1 MDWKEFGNNLAGG
14 AASALGS
21 FGVGALVNGIGSI
34 FSHEKATPASDLLS
48 GQYVNLGKV
57 GNKKQSRAMESQAR
71 LAALQQYYA
80 EKNNQQDLQ
89 NQLFM
94 TRSAAELEA
103 AGKRAAGLS
112 TAGDFN
118 GESVSS
124 PTISSPSLPSAPMAD
139 DSPSLMDNLSFMR
152 DVSSLM
158 STIKLNDSSARK
170 NDSESDL
177 NEIDQL
183 SRYDEN
189 IARLDGLL
197 QSNKISRVEYKRRK
211 NDLLFERKSLQ
222 DRLTKEH
229 EEAEQSKIETSIRN
243 KQNDFAA
250 YQNEAIQIANKLSKE
265 QLKQA
270 EFITQHQLERY
281 NVEIKEAM
289 SRIDLNNASASAA
302 YSSAALNASQKLYTD
317 TLQQLEAAK
326 IPNAKKLADA
336 LYKAASADADA
347 KSAQARLAESDLPAA
362 RNKRNYH
369 NTLGGKFFDTL
380 SEPLRFILSGV
391 YGYSAVK

>member
-1 MDWKEFGNNLAGG
+1 MDFKQFGNDLLGG
-14 AASALGS
+14 AAGAIGS
-21 FGVGALVNGIGSI
+21 LGVGALVNGIGSI

-48 GQYVNLGKV
+48 NQYVNLGKV

-103 AGKRAAGLS
+103 AGKRSAGLS

-139 DSPSLMDNLSFMR
+139 DAPSLIDSLGFMR

-177 NEIDQL
+177 NEVDQL
-183 SRYDEN
+183 TRYDEN
-189 IARLDGLL
+189 LARLDGLL

-229 EEAEQSKIETSIRN
+229 EEAEQSKIETSIKD
-243 KQNDFAA
+243 KQNEFAA
-250 YQNEAIQIANKLSKE
+250 HQNEAIQIANDLSRE

-281 NVEIKEAM
+281 NIEIKEAL
-289 SRIDLNNASASAA
+289 SRIDLNKASASAA

-326 IPNAKKLADA
+326 VPHAQKLAKA
-336 LYKAASADADA
+336 LYDAASADADI
-347 KSAQARLAESDLPAA
+347 KRNQARITESQIPEAE
-362 RNKRNYH
+362 NKKNYH
-369 NTLGGKFFDTL
+369 NSLGGKFFDTL
-380 SEPLRFILSGV
+380 TEPLRFVLSGF
-391 YGYSAVK
+391 SAIK

>member
-1 MDWKEFGNNLAGG
+1 MDFKQ
-14 AASALGS
+14 LGS
-21 FGVGALVNGIGSI
+21 DLLGGVSGAIGSLGVGALVNGIGSI

-48 GQYVNLGKV
+48 NQYVYLGKV

-89 NQLFM
+89 NQMFL

-103 AGKRAAGLS
+103 AGKRSAGLS

-139 DSPSLMDNLSFMR
+139 DSPSLIDSLGFMR

-183 SRYDEN
+183 TRYDEN
-189 IARLDGLL
+189 LARLDGLL

-229 EEAEQSKIETSIRN
+229 EEAEQSKIETSIKD
-243 KQNDFAA
+243 KQNEFAA
-250 YQNEAIQIANKLSKE
+250 HQNEAIQIANNLSRE

-270 EFITQHQLERY
+270 KFITEHQLERY
-281 NVEIKEAM
+281 NLEIKEAM
-289 SRIDLNNASASAA
+289 SRIDLNKASASAA

-317 TLQQLEAAK
+317 TLTKLEAAK
-326 IPNAKKLADA
+326 VPHAQKLAKA
-336 LYKAASADADA
+336 LYDAASADADI
-347 KSAQARLAESDLPAA
+347 KRNQARITESQVPEAENSSF
-362 RNKRNYH
+362 YH
-369 NTLGGKFFDTL
+369 NTLPGKVVDYLTQ
-380 SEPLRFILSGV
+380 PLRFVLSGI
-391 YGYSAVK
+391 SLVK

>member
-1 MDWKEFGNNLAGG
+1 MDFKAIGNNIVGG

-34 FSHEKATPASDLLS
+34 FSHEKATPASDQLS
-48 GQYVNLGKV
+48 NQYVYLGKV

-103 AGKRAAGLS
+103 AGKRSAGLS

-139 DSPSLMDNLSFMR
+139 DSPSLLDSLGFMR

-189 IARLDGLL
+189 LARLDGLL

-229 EEAEQSKIETSIRN
+229 EEAEQSKIETSIKD
-243 KQNDFAA
+243 KQNEFAA
-250 YQNEAIQIANKLSKE
+250 HQNEAIQIANNLSRE

-281 NVEIKEAM
+281 NLEIKEAM
-289 SRIDLNNASASAA
+289 SRIDLNKASASAA
-302 YSSAALNASQKLYTD
+302 YSSAALNASQKLYTE
-317 TLQQLEAAK
+317 TLQKLEAAK
-326 IPNAKKLADA
+326 VPYAQKLAKAIYD
-336 LYKAASADADA
+336 AASADADV
-347 KSAQARLAESDLPAA
+347 KRNQARITESQIPEAV
-362 RNKRNYH
+362 NKKNYH
-369 NTLGGKFFDTL
+369 NSLGGKFIDTL
-380 SEPLRFILSGV
+380 TEPLRFVLSGV
-391 YGYSAVK
+391 SAIK

>member
-1 MDWKEFGNNLAGG
+1 MDFKQLGNDILGG
-14 AASALGS
+14 AASAVGS

-48 GQYVNLGKV
+48 NQYVYLGKV

-103 AGKRAAGLS
+103 AGKRNAGLS

-139 DSPSLMDNLSFMR
+139 DAPSLLDSLGFMR
-152 DVSSLM
+152 DVSSLL

-177 NEIDQL
+177 NEVDQL
-183 SRYDEN
+183 TRYDEN
-189 IARLDGLL
+189 LARLDGLL

-211 NDLLFERKSLQ
+211 NDLLFERNSLQ

-229 EEAEQSKIETSIRN
+229 EEAEQSKIETSIKD
-243 KQNDFAA
+243 KQNEFAA
-250 YQNEAIQIANKLSKE
+250 HQNEAIQIANNLSRE

-281 NVEIKEAM
+281 NLEIKEAM
-289 SRIDLNNASASAA
+289 SRIDLNKASASAA

-317 TLQQLEAAK
+317 TLQKLEAAK
-326 IPNAKKLADA
+326 VPNAQKLAKAIYD
-336 LYKAASADADA
+336 AASADADI
-347 KSAQARLAESDLPAA
+347 KRNQARITEAQIPEAE
-362 RNKRNYH
+362 NKKNYH
-369 NTLGGKFFDTL
+369 NSLGGKFFDTIT
-380 SEPLRFILSGV
+380 EPLRFVLSGV
-391 YGYSAVK
+391 SAIK

>member
-1 MDWKEFGNNLAGG
+1 MDFKEIGNNFVGG

-21 FGVGALVNGIGSI
+21 LGVGALVNGIGSF

-48 GQYVNLGKV
+48 NQYVNLGKV
-57 GNKKQSRAMESQAR
+57 GNKKQSRAMESQSR

-103 AGKRAAGLS
+103 AGKRNAGLS

-124 PTISSPSLPSAPMAD
+124 PSISSPSLPSAPMAD
-139 DSPSLMDNLSFMR
+139 DSPSLLDSLGFMR

-197 QSNKISRVEYKRRK
+197 QSNKISRIEYKRRK

-229 EEAEQSKIETSIRN
+229 EEAEQSKIETSIRD
-243 KQNDFAA
+243 KQNEFAA
-250 YQNEAIQIANKLSKE
+250 HQNEAIQIANNLSKE

-281 NVEIKEAM
+281 NLEIREAM
-289 SRIDLNNASASAA
+289 SRIDLNKASASAA
-302 YSSAALNASQKLYTD
+302 YSSAALNASQKLYTE
-317 TLQQLEAAK
+317 TLQKLEAAK
-326 IPNAKKLADA
+326 VPNAQKLAKAIYD
-336 LYKAASADADA
+336 AASADADV
-347 KSAQARLAESDLPAA
+347 KRNQARITEAQLPEAE
-362 RNKRNYH
+362 NKKNYH
-369 NTLGGKFFDTL
+369 NSLGGKFFDTIT
-380 SEPLRFILSGV
+380 EPLRLVLSGF
-391 YGYSAVK
+391 SAIK

>member
-1 MDWKEFGNNLAGG
+1 
-14 AASALGS
+14 
-21 FGVGALVNGIGSI
+21 
-34 FSHEKATPASDLLS
+34 
-48 GQYVNLGKV
+48 
-57 GNKKQSRAMESQAR
+57 MESQAR

-103 AGKRAAGLS
+103 AGKRNAGLS

-139 DSPSLMDNLSFMR
+139 DSPSLLDSLGFMR

-170 NDSESDL
+170 NDTESDL

-229 EEAEQSKIETSIRN
+229 EEAEQSKIETSIKD
-243 KQNDFAA
+243 KQNEFAA
-250 YQNEAIQIANKLSKE
+250 HQNEAIQIANNLSKE

-281 NVEIKEAM
+281 NLEIREAM
-289 SRIDLNNASASAA
+289 SRIDLNKASASAA
-302 YSSAALNASQKLYTD
+302 YSSVALNASQKLYTE
-317 TLQQLEAAK
+317 TLQKLEAAK
-326 IPNAKKLADA
+326 VPHAQKLAKAIYD
-336 LYKAASADADA
+336 AASADADV
-347 KSAQARLAESDLPAA
+347 KRNQARITEAQLPEAE
-362 RNKRNYH
+362 NKKNYH
-369 NTLGGKFFDTL
+369 NSLGGKFFDTL
-380 SEPLRFILSGV
+380 TEPLRFVLSGV
-391 YGYSAVK
+391 SAIK

>member
-1 MDWKEFGNNLAGG
+1 MDFKEFGNNLLGG
-14 AASALGS
+14 AAGAIGS
-21 FGVGALVNGIGSI
+21 LGVGALVNGIGSI

-48 GQYVNLGKV
+48 NQYVSLGKV

-103 AGKRAAGLS
+103 AGKRSAGLS

-139 DSPSLMDNLSFMR
+139 DSPSLIDSLGFMR

-170 NDSESDL
+170 NDTESDL

-183 SRYDEN
+183 TRYDEN

-229 EEAEQSKIETSIRN
+229 EEAEQSKIETSIKD
-243 KQNDFAA
+243 KQNEFAA
-250 YQNEAIQIANKLSKE
+250 HQNEAIQIANNLSRE

-281 NVEIKEAM
+281 NLEIKEAM
-289 SRIDLNNASASAA
+289 SRIDLNKASASAA
-302 YSSAALNASQKLYTD
+302 YSSAALNASQKLYTE
-317 TLQQLEAAK
+317 TLQKLEAAK
-326 IPNAKKLADA
+326 VPHAQKLAKAIYD
-336 LYKAASADADA
+336 AASADADV
-347 KSAQARLAESDLPAA
+347 KRNQARITEAQLPEAE
-362 RNKRNYH
+362 NKKNYH
-369 NTLGGKFFDTL
+369 NSLGGKFFDTL
-380 SEPLRFILSGV
+380 TEPLRFVLSGV
-391 YGYSAVK
+391 SAIK

>member
-1 MDWKEFGNNLAGG
+1 MDFKQFGNDLLGG
-14 AASALGS
+14 AAGAIGS
-21 FGVGALVNGIGSI
+21 LGVGALVNGIGSI

-48 GQYVNLGKV
+48 NQYVNLGKV

-94 TRSAAELEA
+94 SRSAAELEA
-103 AGKRAAGLS
+103 AGKRSAGLS

-139 DSPSLMDNLSFMR
+139 DSPSLIDSLGFMR

-177 NEIDQL
+177 NEVDQL
-183 SRYDEN
+183 TRYDEN
-189 IARLDGLL
+189 LARLDGLL

-229 EEAEQSKIETSIRN
+229 EEAEQSKIETSIKD
-243 KQNDFAA
+243 KQNEFAA
-250 YQNEAIQIANKLSKE
+250 HQNEAIQIANDLSRE

-281 NVEIKEAM
+281 NIEIKEAL
-289 SRIDLNNASASAA
+289 SRIDLNKASASAA

-326 IPNAKKLADA
+326 VPHAQKLAKA
-336 LYKAASADADA
+336 LYDAASADADI
-347 KSAQARLAESDLPAA
+347 KRNQARITEAQIPEAE
-362 RNKRNYH
+362 NKKNYH
-369 NTLGGKFFDTL
+369 NSLGGKFFDTL
-380 SEPLRFILSGV
+380 TEPLRFVLSGL
-391 YGYSAVK
+391 SAIK

>member
-1 MDWKEFGNNLAGG
+1 MDFKQLGNDILGG
-14 AASALGS
+14 AASAVGS
-21 FGVGALVNGIGSI
+21 LGVGALVNGIGSI

-48 GQYVNLGKV
+48 NQYVNLGKV

-103 AGKRAAGLS
+103 AGKRSAGLS

-139 DSPSLMDNLSFMR
+139 DSPSLLDSLGFMR

-229 EEAEQSKIETSIRN
+229 EEAEQSKIETSIKD
-243 KQNDFAA
+243 KQNEFAA
-250 YQNEAIQIANKLSKE
+250 HQNEAIQIANNLSRE

-281 NVEIKEAM
+281 NFEIKEAM
-289 SRIDLNNASASAA
+289 SRIDLNKASASAA
-302 YSSAALNASQKLYTD
+302 YSSAALNASQKLYTE
-317 TLQQLEAAK
+317 TLQKLEAAK
-326 IPNAKKLADA
+326 VPHAQKLAKVIYD
-336 LYKAASADADA
+336 AASADADI
-347 KSAQARLAESDLPAA
+347 KRNQARVSEAQIPEAE
-362 RNKRNYH
+362 NKKNYH
-369 NTLGGKFFDTL
+369 NSLGGKFFDTL
-380 SEPLRFILSGV
+380 TEPLRFVLSGV
-391 YGYSAVK
+391 SAIK

>member
-1 MDWKEFGNNLAGG
+1 MDFKEFGNNLLGG
-14 AASALGS
+14 AAGTIGS
-21 FGVGALVNGIGSI
+21 LGVGALVNGIGSI

-48 GQYVNLGKV
+48 NQYVNLGKV

-103 AGKRAAGLS
+103 AGKRNAGLS

-139 DSPSLMDNLSFMR
+139 DSPSLLDSLGFMR

-183 SRYDEN
+183 TRYDEN
-189 IARLDGLL
+189 LARLDGLL

-229 EEAEQSKIETSIRN
+229 EEAEQSKIETSIKD
-243 KQNDFAA
+243 KQNEFAA
-250 YQNEAIQIANKLSKE
+250 HQNEAIQIANNLSRE

-281 NVEIKEAM
+281 NLEIKEAM
-289 SRIDLNNASASAA
+289 SRIDLNKASASAA
-302 YSSAALNASQKLYTD
+302 YSTAALNASQKLYTE
-317 TLQQLEAAK
+317 TLQKLEAAK
-326 IPNAKKLADA
+326 VPHAQKLAKAIYD
-336 LYKAASADADA
+336 AASADADV
-347 KSAQARLAESDLPAA
+347 KRNQARITESQIPEAE
-362 RNKRNYH
+362 NKKNYH
-369 NTLGGKFFDTL
+369 NTLGGKFIDTL
-380 SEPLRFILSGV
+380 TEPLRFVLSGISV
-391 YGYSAVK
+391 VK

>member
-1 MDWKEFGNNLAGG
+1 MDFKQLGNDLLGG
-14 AASALGS
+14 AAGAIGS
-21 FGVGALVNGIGSI
+21 LGVGALINGIGSI
-34 FSHEKATPASDLLS
+34 FSHEKATPASDMLS
-48 GQYVNLGKV
+48 NQYVNLGKV
-57 GNKKQSRAMESQAR
+57 GNKKQSRAMESQSR

-103 AGKRAAGLS
+103 AGKRSAGLS

-139 DSPSLMDNLSFMR
+139 DSPSLLDSLGFMR
-152 DVSSLM
+152 DISSLM

-189 IARLDGLL
+189 LARLDGLL

-229 EEAEQSKIETSIRN
+229 EEAEQSKIETSIKD
-243 KQNDFAA
+243 KQNEFAA
-250 YQNEAIQIANKLSKE
+250 HQNEAIQIANNLSRE

-281 NVEIKEAM
+281 NLEIKEAM
-289 SRIDLNNASASAA
+289 SRIDLNKASASAA
-302 YSSAALNASQKLYTD
+302 YSSAALNASQKLYTE
-317 TLQQLEAAK
+317 TLQKLEAAK
-326 IPNAKKLADA
+326 VPHAQKLAKAIYD
-336 LYKAASADADA
+336 AASADADV
-347 KSAQARLAESDLPAA
+347 KRNQARITESQIPEAE
-362 RNKRNYH
+362 NKKNYH
-369 NTLGGKFFDTL
+369 NSLGGKFIDTL
-380 SEPLRFILSGV
+380 TEPLRFVLSGISV
-391 YGYSAVK
+391 VK

>member
-1 MDWKEFGNNLAGG
+1 MSLKDFGNSIAEG
-14 AASALGS
+14 AAGALGS
-21 FGVGALVNGIGSI
+21 FGVGTLLNGIGSV
-34 FSHEKATPASDLLS
+34 FSHEKPTPASPLLS
-48 GQYVNLGKV
+48 NQYVNLGKV
-57 GNKKQSRAMESQAR
+57 GNKKQSRAMESQSR

-89 NQLFM
+89 NQMFL

-103 AGKRAAGLS
+103 AGKRNAGLS
-112 TAGDFN
+112 TAGDFS

-139 DSPSLMDNLSFMR
+139 DSPSLLDSLGFMR

-189 IARLDGLL
+189 LARLDGLL

-211 NDLLFERKSLQ
+211 NDLLFERESLQ
-222 DRLTKEH
+222 DRLTQEH
-229 EEAEQSKIETSIRN
+229 EEAEQSKIETSIKD
-243 KQNDFAA
+243 KQNEFAA
-250 YQNEAIQIANKLSKE
+250 HQNEAIQIANNLSKE

-281 NVEIKEAM
+281 NLEIKEAM
-289 SRIDLNNASASAA
+289 SRIDLNKASASAA
-302 YSSAALNASQKLYTD
+302 YSSAALNASQKLYTE
-317 TLQQLEAAK
+317 TLQKLQAANV
-326 IPNAKKLADA
+326 PYAQKLAKAVYD
-336 LYKAASADADA
+336 AASADADI
-347 KSAQARLAESDLPAA
+347 KRNNARITESQLPEAE
-362 RNKRNYH
+362 NKKNYH
-369 NTLGGKFFDTL
+369 NSLGGKFFDTL
-380 SEPLRFILSGV
+380 TEPLRFVLSGFT
-391 YGYSAVK
+391 AIK

>member
-1 MDWKEFGNNLAGG
+1 MDFKQLGSDLLGG
-14 AASALGS
+14 AAGAIGS
-21 FGVGALVNGIGSI
+21 LGVGALVNGIGSI

-48 GQYVNLGKV
+48 NQYVYLGKV

-89 NQLFM
+89 NQMFL

-103 AGKRAAGLS
+103 AGKRSAGLS

-139 DSPSLMDNLSFMR
+139 DSPSLIDSLGFMR

-183 SRYDEN
+183 TRYDEN
-189 IARLDGLL
+189 LARLDGLL

-229 EEAEQSKIETSIRN
+229 EEAEQSKIETSIKD
-243 KQNDFAA
+243 KQNEFAA
-250 YQNEAIQIANKLSKE
+250 HQNEAIQIANDLSRE

-270 EFITQHQLERY
+270 KFITEHQLERY
-281 NVEIKEAM
+281 NLEIKEAM
-289 SRIDLNNASASAA
+289 SRIDLNKASASAA
-302 YSSAALNASQKLYTD
+302 YSSAALNASRKLYTD
-317 TLQQLEAAK
+317 TLTQLEAAK
-326 IPNAKKLADA
+326 VPHAQKLAKAIYD
-336 LYKAASADADA
+336 AASADSDI
-347 KSAQARLAESDLPAA
+347 KRNQARIVESQVPEAENNSFYHHSLP
-362 RNKRNYH
+362 
-369 NTLGGKFFDTL
+369 GKVVDYLTQ
-380 SEPLRFILSGV
+380 PLRFVLSGI
-391 YGYSAVK
+391 SLVK

>member
-1 MDWKEFGNNLAGG
+1 MDFKQLGNDLLGG
-14 AASALGS
+14 AAGAIGS
-21 FGVGALVNGIGSI
+21 LGVGALVNGIGSI

-48 GQYVNLGKV
+48 NQYVNLGKV

-89 NQLFM
+89 NQMFL

-103 AGKRAAGLS
+103 AGKRSAGLS

-124 PTISSPSLPSAPMAD
+124 PTISSPSLPTAPNAD
-139 DSPSLMDNLSFMR
+139 DSPSLIDSLGFMR

-170 NDSESDL
+170 NDTESDL

-183 SRYDEN
+183 TRFDEN
-189 IARLDGLL
+189 LARLDGLL

-229 EEAEQSKIETSIRN
+229 EEAEQSKIETSIQD
-243 KQNDFAA
+243 KQNEYAA
-250 YQNEAIQIANKLSKE
+250 HQNEAIQIANKLSKE

-270 EFITQHQLERY
+270 EFITAHQLERY
-281 NVEIKEAM
+281 NIEIKEAL
-289 SRIDLNNASASAA
+289 SRIDLNKASASAA

-326 IPNAKKLADA
+326 VPHAQKLAKA
-336 LYKAASADADA
+336 LYDAASADADI
-347 KSAQARLAESDLPAA
+347 KRNQARITESQVPEAE
-362 RNKRNYH
+362 NKKNYH
-369 NTLGGKFFDTL
+369 NSLGGKFFDTL
-380 SEPLRFILSGV
+380 TEPLRFVLSGV
-391 YGYSAVK
+391 GALK

>member
-1 MDWKEFGNNLAGG
+1 MDFKEFGNNLLGG
-14 AASALGS
+14 AASTIGS
-21 FGVGALVNGIGSI
+21 LGVGALVNGIGSI

-48 GQYVNLGKV
+48 NQYVNLGKV

-103 AGKRAAGLS
+103 AGKRNAGLS

-139 DSPSLMDNLSFMR
+139 DAPSLIDSLGFMR

-158 STIKLNDSSARK
+158 STIKLNESSARK

-177 NEIDQL
+177 NETDQL
-183 SRYDEN
+183 TRYDEN
-189 IARLDGLL
+189 LARLDGLL

-229 EEAEQSKIETSIRN
+229 EEAEQSKIETSIKD
-243 KQNDFAA
+243 KQNEFAA
-250 YQNEAIQIANKLSKE
+250 HQNEAIQIANNLSRE

-281 NVEIKEAM
+281 NIEIKEAM
-289 SRIDLNNASASAA
+289 SRIDLNKASASAA

-326 IPNAKKLADA
+326 VPHAQKLAKAIYD
-336 LYKAASADADA
+336 AASADADV
-347 KSAQARLAESDLPAA
+347 KRNQARITESQIPEAE
-362 RNKRNYH
+362 NKKNYH
-369 NTLGGKFFDTL
+369 NSLGGKFFDTL
-380 SEPLRFILSGV
+380 TEPLRFILSGV
-391 YGYSAVK
+391 SVVK

>member
-1 MDWKEFGNNLAGG
+1 MDFKQFGNDLLGG
-14 AASALGS
+14 AAGAIGS
-21 FGVGALVNGIGSI
+21 LGVGALINGIGSI

-48 GQYVNLGKV
+48 NQYVNLGKV
-57 GNKKQSRAMESQAR
+57 GNKKQSRAMESQSR

-103 AGKRAAGLS
+103 AGKRSAGLS

-124 PTISSPSLPSAPMAD
+124 PAISSPSLPSAPMAD
-139 DSPSLMDNLSFMR
+139 DAPSLLDSLGFMR

-177 NEIDQL
+177 NEVDQL

-189 IARLDGLL
+189 LARLDGLL
-197 QSNKISRVEYKRRK
+197 QSNKISRIEYKRRK

-229 EEAEQSKIETSIRN
+229 EEAEQSKIETSIKD
-243 KQNDFAA
+243 KQNEFAA
-250 YQNEAIQIANKLSKE
+250 HQNEAIQIANQLSRE

-281 NVEIKEAM
+281 NIEIKEAM
-289 SRIDLNNASASAA
+289 SRIDLNKASASAA

-326 IPNAKKLADA
+326 VPHAQKLAKA
-336 LYKAASADADA
+336 LYDAASADADI
-347 KSAQARLAESDLPAA
+347 KRNQARITELQLPEAENN
-362 RNKRNYH
+362 RFYH
-369 NTLGGKFFDTL
+369 NSWVGKGVDFITQ
-380 SEPLRFILSGV
+380 PLRFVLSGI
-391 YGYSAVK
+391 SLVK

>member
-1 MDWKEFGNNLAGG
+1 MDFKQLGSDLLGG
-14 AASALGS
+14 AAGAIGS
-21 FGVGALVNGIGSI
+21 LGVGALVNGIGSI

-48 GQYVNLGKV
+48 NQYVYLGKV

-89 NQLFM
+89 NQMFM

-103 AGKRAAGLS
+103 AGKRSAGLS

-124 PTISSPSLPSAPMAD
+124 PSISSPSLPSAPMAD
-139 DSPSLMDNLSFMR
+139 DSPSLIDSLGFMR

-183 SRYDEN
+183 TRYDEN
-189 IARLDGLL
+189 LARLDGLL

-229 EEAEQSKIETSIRN
+229 EEAEQSKIETSIKD
-243 KQNDFAA
+243 KQNEFAA
-250 YQNEAIQIANKLSKE
+250 HQNEAIQIANDLSRE

-270 EFITQHQLERY
+270 KFITEHQLERY
-281 NVEIKEAM
+281 NLEIKEAM
-289 SRIDLNNASASAA
+289 SRIDLNKASASAA

-317 TLQQLEAAK
+317 TLTKLEAAK
-326 IPNAKKLADA
+326 VPHAQKLAKA
-336 LYKAASADADA
+336 LYDAASADADI
-347 KSAQARLAESDLPAA
+347 KRNQARITESQVPEAD
-362 RNKRNYH
+362 NNSFYH
-369 NTLGGKFFDTL
+369 NSLPGKVVDYLTQ
-380 SEPLRFILSGV
+380 PLRFVLSGI
-391 YGYSAVK
+391 SLVK

>member
-1 MDWKEFGNNLAGG
+1 MDFKEIGNNIVGG

-48 GQYVNLGKV
+48 NQYVNLGKV

-103 AGKRAAGLS
+103 AGKRNAGLS

-118 GESVSS
+118 GESVSA
-124 PTISSPSLPSAPMAD
+124 PTVSSPSLPSAPMAD
-139 DSPSLMDNLSFMR
+139 DSPSLLDSLGFMR

-189 IARLDGLL
+189 LARLDGLL

-229 EEAEQSKIETSIRN
+229 EEAEQSKIETSIKN
-243 KQNDFAA
+243 KQDEYAA
-250 YQNEAIQIANKLSKE
+250 HQNEAIQIANNLSKE

-270 EFITQHQLERY
+270 QFITQHQLERY
-281 NVEIKEAM
+281 NLEIKEAM
-289 SRIDLNNASASAA
+289 SRIDLNKASASAA
-302 YSSAALNASQKLYTD
+302 YSSAALNASQKLYTE
-317 TLQQLEAAK
+317 TLQKLEAAK
-326 IPNAKKLADA
+326 VPHAQKLAKAIYD
-336 LYKAASADADA
+336 AASADADV
-347 KSAQARLAESDLPAA
+347 KRNQARIVESQLPEAE
-362 RNKRNYH
+362 NKKNYH
-369 NTLGGKFFDTL
+369 NSLGGKFIDTL
-380 SEPLRFILSGV
+380 TEPLRFVLSGV
-391 YGYSAVK
+391 SAIK

>member
-1 MDWKEFGNNLAGG
+1 MDFKQLGNDLLGG
-14 AASALGS
+14 AAGAIGS
-21 FGVGALVNGIGSI
+21 LGVGALVNGISSI

-48 GQYVNLGKV
+48 NQYVNLGKV

-103 AGKRAAGLS
+103 AGKRSAGLS

-124 PTISSPSLPSAPMAD
+124 PSISSPSLPSAPMAD
-139 DSPSLMDNLSFMR
+139 DSPSLLDSLGFMR

-189 IARLDGLL
+189 LARLDGLL

-222 DRLTKEH
+222 YRLTKEH
-229 EEAEQSKIETSIRN
+229 EEAEQSKIETSIKD
-243 KQNDFAA
+243 KQNEFAA
-250 YQNEAIQIANKLSKE
+250 HQNEAIQIANNLSRE

-281 NVEIKEAM
+281 NLEIKEAM
-289 SRIDLNNASASAA
+289 SRIDLNKASASAA
-302 YSSAALNASQKLYTD
+302 YSSAALNASQKLYTE
-317 TLQQLEAAK
+317 TLQKLEAAK
-326 IPNAKKLADA
+326 VPYAQKLAKAIYD
-336 LYKAASADADA
+336 AASADADV
-347 KSAQARLAESDLPAA
+347 KRNQARITESQIPESE
-362 RNKRNYH
+362 NKKNYH
-369 NTLGGKFFDTL
+369 NSLGGKFFDTL
-380 SEPLRFILSGV
+380 TEPLRFVLSGISV
-391 YGYSAVK
+391 VK

>member
-1 MDWKEFGNNLAGG
+1 MDFKQFGNELLGG
-14 AASALGS
+14 AAGAIGS
-21 FGVGALVNGIGSI
+21 LGVGALVNGIGSI

-48 GQYVNLGKV
+48 NQYVNLGKV
-57 GNKKQSRAMESQAR
+57 GNKKQSRAMESQSR

-103 AGKRAAGLS
+103 AGKRSAGLS

-139 DSPSLMDNLSFMR
+139 DAPSLLDSLGFMR

-189 IARLDGLL
+189 LARLDSLL

-229 EEAEQSKIETSIRN
+229 EEAEQSKIETSIKD
-243 KQNDFAA
+243 KQNEFAA
-250 YQNEAIQIANKLSKE
+250 HQNEAIQIANNLSRE

-281 NVEIKEAM
+281 NIEIKEAL
-289 SRIDLNNASASAA
+289 SRINLNKASASAA
-302 YSSAALNASQKLYTD
+302 YSSAALNASQKLYTE
-317 TLQQLEAAK
+317 TLQKLEAAK
-326 IPNAKKLADA
+326 VPHAQKLAKA
-336 LYKAASADADA
+336 LYDAASADADI
-347 KSAQARLAESDLPAA
+347 KRNQARITESQIPESE
-362 RNKRNYH
+362 NKKNYH
-369 NTLGGKFFDTL
+369 NSLGGKFFDTL
-380 SEPLRFILSGV
+380 TEPLRFVLSGISV
-391 YGYSAVK
+391 IK

>member
-1 MDWKEFGNNLAGG
+1 MDFKQLGSDLLGG
-14 AASALGS
+14 AAGAIGS
-21 FGVGALVNGIGSI
+21 LGVGALVNGIGSI

-48 GQYVNLGKV
+48 NQYVNLGKV

-89 NQLFM
+89 NQMFM

-103 AGKRAAGLS
+103 AGKRSAGLS

-139 DSPSLMDNLSFMR
+139 DSPSLLDSLGFMR

-183 SRYDEN
+183 TRYDEN
-189 IARLDGLL
+189 LARLDGLL

-229 EEAEQSKIETSIRN
+229 EEAEQSKIETSIKD
-243 KQNDFAA
+243 KQNEFAA
-250 YQNEAIQIANKLSKE
+250 HQNEAIQIANDLSRE

-270 EFITQHQLERY
+270 KFITEHQLERY
-281 NVEIKEAM
+281 NLEIKEAM
-289 SRIDLNNASASAA
+289 SRIDLNKASASAA

-326 IPNAKKLADA
+326 VPHAQKLAKA
-336 LYKAASADADA
+336 LYDAASADADI
-347 KSAQARLAESDLPAA
+347 KRNQARITESQVPEAE
-362 RNKRNYH
+362 NKKNYH
-369 NTLGGKFFDTL
+369 NSLGGKFFDTL
-380 SEPLRFILSGV
+380 TEPLRFVLSGV
-391 YGYSAVK
+391 GALK

>member
-1 MDWKEFGNNLAGG
+1 MDFKAIGNNIVGG

-34 FSHEKATPASDLLS
+34 FSHEKATPASDQLS
-48 GQYVNLGKV
+48 NQYVNLGKV

-103 AGKRAAGLS
+103 AGKRSAGLS

-139 DSPSLMDNLSFMR
+139 DSPSLLDSLGFMR

-189 IARLDGLL
+189 LARLDGLL

-229 EEAEQSKIETSIRN
+229 EEAEQSKIETSIKD
-243 KQNDFAA
+243 KQNEFAA
-250 YQNEAIQIANKLSKE
+250 HQNEAIQIANNLSRE

-270 EFITQHQLERY
+270 EFITQHQLDRY
-281 NVEIKEAM
+281 NLEIKEAM
-289 SRIDLNNASASAA
+289 SRIDLNKASASAA
-302 YSSAALNASQKLYTD
+302 YSSAALNASQKLYTE
-317 TLQQLEAAK
+317 TLQKLEAAK
-326 IPNAKKLADA
+326 VPYAQKLAKAIYD
-336 LYKAASADADA
+336 AASADADV
-347 KSAQARLAESDLPAA
+347 KRNQARITESQIPEAE
-362 RNKRNYH
+362 NKKNYH
-369 NTLGGKFFDTL
+369 NSLGGKFIDTL
-380 SEPLRFILSGV
+380 TEPLRFVLSGV
-391 YGYSAVK
+391 SAIK

>member
-1 MDWKEFGNNLAGG
+1 MDFKQLGNDILGG
-14 AASALGS
+14 AASAVGS
-21 FGVGALVNGIGSI
+21 LGVGALVNGIGSI

-48 GQYVNLGKV
+48 NQYVNLGKV
-57 GNKKQSRAMESQAR
+57 GNKKQSRAMESQSR

-103 AGKRAAGLS
+103 AGKRSAGLS

-139 DSPSLMDNLSFMR
+139 DSPSLLDSLGFMR

-189 IARLDGLL
+189 LARLDGLL

-211 NDLLFERKSLQ
+211 NDLLFERNSLQ

-229 EEAEQSKIETSIRN
+229 EEAEQSKIETSIKD
-243 KQNDFAA
+243 KQNEFAA
-250 YQNEAIQIANKLSKE
+250 HQNEAIQIANNLSRE

-281 NVEIKEAM
+281 NLEIKEAM
-289 SRIDLNNASASAA
+289 SRIDLNKASASAA

-317 TLQQLEAAK
+317 TLQKLEAAK
-326 IPNAKKLADA
+326 VPNAQKLAKAIYD
-336 LYKAASADADA
+336 AASADADI
-347 KSAQARLAESDLPAA
+347 KRNQARITESQLPEAQ
-362 RNKRNYH
+362 NKKNYH
-369 NTLGGKFFDTL
+369 NSLGGKFFDTL
-380 SEPLRFILSGV
+380 TEPLRFVLSGV
-391 YGYSAVK
+391 SIIK

>member
-48 GQYVNLGKV
+48 NQYVNLGKV
-57 GNKKQSRAMESQAR
+57 GNKKQSRAMESQSR

-177 NEIDQL
+177 NEVDQL
-183 SRYDEN
+183 TRYDEN

-229 EEAEQSKIETSIRN
+229 EEAEQSKIETSIKD
-243 KQNDFAA
+243 KQNEFAA
-250 YQNEAIQIANKLSKE
+250 HQNEAIQIANKLSKE

-270 EFITQHQLERY
+270 AFITQHQLERY
-281 NVEIKEAM
+281 NVEIREAM
-289 SRIDLNNASASAA
+289 SRIDLNKASASAA
-302 YSSAALNASQKLYTD
+302 YSSAALNASQKLYTE
-317 TLQQLEAAK
+317 TLQKLEAAK
-326 IPNAKKLADA
+326 VPFAQKLAKSIYD
-336 LYKAASADADA
+336 AASADADV
-347 KSAQARLAESDLPAA
+347 KRNQARITEAQLPEAE
-362 RNKRNYH
+362 NKKNYH
-369 NTLGGKFFDTL
+369 NSLGGKFFDTL
-380 SEPLRFILSGV
+380 TEPLRFVLSGV
-391 YGYSAVK
+391 SAIK

>member
-1 MDWKEFGNNLAGG
+1 MDFKEIGNNIVGG

-48 GQYVNLGKV
+48 NQYVNLGKV

-103 AGKRAAGLS
+103 AGKRNAGLS

-118 GESVSS
+118 GESVNA
-124 PTISSPSLPSAPMAD
+124 PTVSSPSLPSAPMAD
-139 DSPSLMDNLSFMR
+139 DTPSLLDSLGFMR

-177 NEIDQL
+177 IEIDQL
-183 SRYDEN
+183 TRYDEN
-189 IARLDGLL
+189 LARLDGLL

-229 EEAEQSKIETSIRN
+229 EEAEQSKIETSIKN
-243 KQNDFAA
+243 KQDEFAA
-250 YQNEAIQIANKLSKE
+250 HQNEAIQIANNLSKE

-270 EFITQHQLERY
+270 QFITQHQLDRY
-281 NVEIKEAM
+281 NLEIKEAM
-289 SRIDLNNASASAA
+289 SRIDLNKASASAA
-302 YSSAALNASQKLYTD
+302 YSSAALNASQKLYTE
-317 TLQQLEAAK
+317 TLQKLEAAK
-326 IPNAKKLADA
+326 VPHAQKLAKAIYD
-336 LYKAASADADA
+336 AASADADV
-347 KSAQARLAESDLPAA
+347 KRNQARITEAQLPEVE
-362 RNKRNYH
+362 NKKNYH
-369 NTLGGKFFDTL
+369 NSLGGKFIDTL
-380 SEPLRFILSGV
+380 TEPLRFVLSGV
-391 YGYSAVK
+391 SVIK

>member
-1 MDWKEFGNNLAGG
+1 MDFKEFGNNIVGG

-48 GQYVNLGKV
+48 NQYVNLGKV
-57 GNKKQSRAMESQAR
+57 GNKKQSRAMESQSR

-103 AGKRAAGLS
+103 AGKRNAGLS

-118 GESVSS
+118 GETVSS

-139 DSPSLMDNLSFMR
+139 DSPSLLDSLGFMR

-189 IARLDGLL
+189 LARLDGLL

-229 EEAEQSKIETSIRN
+229 EEAEQSKIETSIKD
-243 KQNDFAA
+243 KQNEFAA
-250 YQNEAIQIANKLSKE
+250 HQNEAIQIANNLSKE

-281 NVEIKEAM
+281 NLEIREAM
-289 SRIDLNNASASAA
+289 SRIDLNKASASAA
-302 YSSAALNASQKLYTD
+302 YSSAALNASQKLYTE
-317 TLQQLEAAK
+317 TLQKLEAAK
-326 IPNAKKLADA
+326 VPNAQKLAKAIYD
-336 LYKAASADADA
+336 AASADADV
-347 KSAQARLAESDLPAA
+347 KRNQARITEAQLPEAE
-362 RNKRNYH
+362 NKKNYH
-369 NTLGGKFFDTL
+369 NSLGGKFFDTL
-380 SEPLRFILSGV
+380 TEPLRFVLSGV
-391 YGYSAVK
+391 SAIK

>member
-1 MDWKEFGNNLAGG
+1 MDFKEIGNNIVGG

-21 FGVGALVNGIGSI
+21 FGVGALINGFGSI

-48 GQYVNLGKV
+48 NQYVNLGKV

-94 TRSAAELEA
+94 TRSASELEA
-103 AGKRAAGLS
+103 AGKRNAGLS

-124 PTISSPSLPSAPMAD
+124 PTVSSPSLPTAPMAD
-139 DSPSLMDNLSFMR
+139 DSPSLLDSLGFMR

-158 STIKLNDSSARK
+158 SSIKLNDSNVRK
-170 NDSESDL
+170 NDSETEL
-177 NEIDQL
+177 NETDQL
-183 SRYDEN
+183 TRYDEN
-189 IARLDGLL
+189 LARLDGLL

-229 EEAEQSKIETSIRN
+229 EEAEQSKIVTSIKN
-243 KQNDFAA
+243 KQDEFAA
-250 YQNEAIQIANKLSKE
+250 HQNEAIQIANNLSKE

-270 EFITQHQLERY
+270 QFITQHQLERY
-281 NVEIKEAM
+281 NLEIKEAM
-289 SRIDLNNASASAA
+289 SRIDLNKASASAA
-302 YSSAALNASQKLYTD
+302 YSSAALNASQKLYTE
-317 TLQQLEAAK
+317 TLQKLEAAK
-326 IPNAKKLADA
+326 VPHAQKLAKAIYD
-336 LYKAASADADA
+336 AASADADV
-347 KSAQARLAESDLPAA
+347 KRNQARITESQIPESE
-362 RNKRNYH
+362 NKKNYH
-369 NTLGGKFFDTL
+369 NSLGGKFFDTL
-380 SEPLRFILSGV
+380 TEPLRFVLSGV
-391 YGYSAVK
+391 SLVK

>member
-1 MDWKEFGNNLAGG
+1 MDFKEFGNDLLGG
-14 AASALGS
+14 AAGAIGS
-21 FGVGALVNGIGSI
+21 LGVGALVNGIGSI

-48 GQYVNLGKV
+48 NQYVNLGKV

-103 AGKRAAGLS
+103 AGKRNAGLS

-139 DSPSLMDNLSFMR
+139 DAPSLIDSLGFMR

-177 NEIDQL
+177 NEVDQL
-183 SRYDEN
+183 TRYDEN
-189 IARLDGLL
+189 LARLDGLL

-229 EEAEQSKIETSIRN
+229 EEAEQSKIETSIKD
-243 KQNDFAA
+243 KQNEFAA
-250 YQNEAIQIANKLSKE
+250 HQNEAIQIANNLSRE

-281 NVEIKEAM
+281 NIEIKEAL
-289 SRIDLNNASASAA
+289 SRIDLNKASASAA

-326 IPNAKKLADA
+326 VPHAQKLAKAIYD
-336 LYKAASADADA
+336 AASADADI
-347 KSAQARLAESDLPAA
+347 KRNQARITESQVPEAE
-362 RNKRNYH
+362 NKKNYH
-369 NTLGGKFFDTL
+369 NSLGGKFIDTL
-380 SEPLRFILSGV
+380 TEPLRFVLSGI
-391 YGYSAVK
+391 SLVK

>member
-1 MDWKEFGNNLAGG
+1 MDFKQFGNQLLGG
-14 AASALGS
+14 AADAIGS
-21 FGVGALVNGIGSI
+21 LGVGALVNGIGSI

-48 GQYVNLGKV
+48 NQYVYLGKV

-103 AGKRAAGLS
+103 AGKRSAGLS

-139 DSPSLMDNLSFMR
+139 DSPSLLDSLGFIR

-177 NEIDQL
+177 NEVDQL
-183 SRYDEN
+183 TRYDEN
-189 IARLDGLL
+189 LARLDGLL

-229 EEAEQSKIETSIRN
+229 EEAEQSKIETSIKD
-243 KQNDFAA
+243 KQNEYAA
-250 YQNEAIQIANKLSKE
+250 HQNEAIQIANDLSRE

-281 NVEIKEAM
+281 NLEIKEAM
-289 SRIDLNNASASAA
+289 SRIDLNKASASAA
-302 YSSAALNASQKLYTD
+302 YSSAALNASQKLYTE
-317 TLQQLEAAK
+317 TLQKLEAAK
-326 IPNAKKLADA
+326 VPHAQKLAKA
-336 LYKAASADADA
+336 LYDAASADADI
-347 KSAQARLAESDLPAA
+347 KRNQARITESQVPEAE
-362 RNKRNYH
+362 NKKNYH
-369 NTLGGKFFDTL
+369 NSLGGKFFDTL
-380 SEPLRFILSGV
+380 TEPLRFVLSGV
-391 YGYSAVK
+391 SLVK

>member
-1 MDWKEFGNNLAGG
+1 MDFKQLGSDLLGG
-14 AASALGS
+14 AAGAIGS
-21 FGVGALVNGIGSI
+21 LGVGALVNGIGSI

-48 GQYVNLGKV
+48 NQYVSLGKV
-57 GNKKQSRAMESQAR
+57 GNKKQSRALESQAR

-89 NQLFM
+89 NQMFL

-103 AGKRAAGLS
+103 AGKRSAGLS

-124 PTISSPSLPSAPMAD
+124 PTISSPSLPSVPMAD
-139 DSPSLMDNLSFMR
+139 DSPSLIDSLGFMR
-152 DVSSLM
+152 DVSSLL

-183 SRYDEN
+183 TRYDEN
-189 IARLDGLL
+189 LARLDGLL

-229 EEAEQSKIETSIRN
+229 EEAEQSKIETSIKD
-243 KQNDFAA
+243 KQNEFAA
-250 YQNEAIQIANKLSKE
+250 HQNEAIQIANDLSRE

-270 EFITQHQLERY
+270 KFITEHQLERY
-281 NVEIKEAM
+281 NLEIKEAM
-289 SRIDLNNASASAA
+289 SRIDLNKASASAA

-317 TLQQLEAAK
+317 TLTQLEAAK
-326 IPNAKKLADA
+326 VPHAQELAKAIYD
-336 LYKAASADADA
+336 AASADADI
-347 KSAQARLAESDLPAA
+347 KRNQARITESQVPEAENNSF
-362 RNKRNYH
+362 YH
-369 NTLGGKFFDTL
+369 NSLPGKVVDYLTQ
-380 SEPLRFILSGV
+380 PLRFVLSGI
-391 YGYSAVK
+391 SLVK

>member
-1 MDWKEFGNNLAGG
+1 MDFKQLGSDLLGG
-14 AASALGS
+14 AAGAIGS
-21 FGVGALVNGIGSI
+21 LGVGALVNGIGSI

-48 GQYVNLGKV
+48 NQYVNLGKV

-103 AGKRAAGLS
+103 AGKRSAGLS

-139 DSPSLMDNLSFMR
+139 DAPSLIDSLGFMR

-177 NEIDQL
+177 NEVDQL
-183 SRYDEN
+183 TRYDEN
-189 IARLDGLL
+189 LARLDGLL

-229 EEAEQSKIETSIRN
+229 EEAEQSKIETSIKD
-243 KQNDFAA
+243 KQNEFAA
-250 YQNEAIQIANKLSKE
+250 HQNEAIQIANDLSRE

-281 NVEIKEAM
+281 NIEIKEAL
-289 SRIDLNNASASAA
+289 SRIDLNKASASAA

-326 IPNAKKLADA
+326 VPHAQKLAKA
-336 LYKAASADADA
+336 LYDAASADADI
-347 KSAQARLAESDLPAA
+347 KRNQARITESQIPEAE
-362 RNKRNYH
+362 NKKNYH
-369 NTLGGKFFDTL
+369 NSLGGKFFDTL
-380 SEPLRFILSGV
+380 TEPLRFVLSGF
-391 YGYSAVK
+391 SAIK

>member
-1 MDWKEFGNNLAGG
+1 MDFKQLGSDLLGG
-14 AASALGS
+14 AAGAIGS
-21 FGVGALVNGIGSI
+21 LGVGALVNGIGSL
-34 FSHEKATPASDLLS
+34 FSHEKATSPSDLLS
-48 GQYVNLGKV
+48 NQYVNLGKV
-57 GNKKQSRAMESQAR
+57 GNKKQSRALDSQAR

-89 NQLFM
+89 NQMFM

-103 AGKRAAGLS
+103 AGKRSAGLS

-124 PTISSPSLPSAPMAD
+124 PTISSPGLPSAPMAD
-139 DSPSLMDNLSFMR
+139 DSPSLLDSLGFMR
-152 DVSSLM
+152 DVSSLI
-158 STIKLNDSSARK
+158 SSIKLNNSTARK

-183 SRYDEN
+183 TRYDEN

-229 EEAEQSKIETSIRN
+229 EEAQQSKIETAI
-243 KQNDFAA
+243 KQKQDEYAA
-250 YQNEAIQIANKLSKE
+250 HQNEAIQIAIKLSKE

-270 EFITQHQLERY
+270 EFITAHQLERY
-281 NVEIKEAM
+281 NLEIKEAM
-289 SRIDLNNASASAA
+289 SRIDLNKASASAA
-302 YSSAALNASQKLYTD
+302 YASAALSASQKLYTD
-317 TLQQLEAAK
+317 TLQQLEKAK
-326 IPNAKKLADA
+326 VPHAQKLAKA
-336 LYKAASADADA
+336 LYDAASADADI
-347 KSAQARLAESDLPAA
+347 KRNQARMTESQIPEAE
-362 RNKRNYH
+362 NKKNYH
-369 NTLGGKFFDTL
+369 NSLGGKFIDTL
-380 SEPLRFILSGV
+380 TEPLRFVLSGV
-391 YGYSAVK
+391 SAIK

>member
-1 MDWKEFGNNLAGG
+1 MDFKNFGNDLVGG

-21 FGVGALVNGIGSI
+21 FGVGALINGIGSI

-48 GQYVNLGKV
+48 NQYVNLGKV

-103 AGKRAAGLS
+103 AGKRNAGLS

-118 GESVSS
+118 GESVNA
-124 PTISSPSLPSAPMAD
+124 PTVSSPSLPSAPMAD
-139 DSPSLMDNLSFMR
+139 DTPSLLDSLGFMR

-158 STIKLNDSSARK
+158 STVKLNDSSARK

-229 EEAEQSKIETSIRN
+229 EEAEQSKIETSIKN
-243 KQNDFAA
+243 KQDEFAA
-250 YQNEAIQIANKLSKE
+250 HQNEAIQIANNLSKE

-270 EFITQHQLERY
+270 QFITQHQLERY
-281 NVEIKEAM
+281 NLEIREAM
-289 SRIDLNNASASAA
+289 SRIDLNKASASAA

-317 TLQQLEAAK
+317 TLQKLEAAK
-326 IPNAKKLADA
+326 IPNAQKLAKAIYD
-336 LYKAASADADA
+336 AASADADV
-347 KSAQARLAESDLPAA
+347 KRNQARITEAQLPEAE
-362 RNKRNYH
+362 NKKNYH
-369 NTLGGKFFDTL
+369 NSLGGKFFDTL
-380 SEPLRFILSGV
+380 TEPLRFVLSGV
-391 YGYSAVK
+391 SAIK

>member
-1 MDWKEFGNNLAGG
+1 MNFKEIGNNIVGG

-21 FGVGALVNGIGSI
+21 FGVGALINGIGSI

-48 GQYVNLGKV
+48 NQYVNLGKV

-89 NQLFM
+89 NQMFL

-124 PTISSPSLPSAPMAD
+124 PSISSPSLPSAPLAD
-139 DSPSLMDNLSFMR
+139 DTPSPMDNLNFIK
-152 DVSSLM
+152 DVSALM
-158 STIKLNDSSARK
+158 SQNKVNDSTARK

-177 NEIDQL
+177 NETDQL
-183 SRYDEN
+183 TRYDEN
-189 IARLDGLL
+189 LARLDSMF
-197 QSNKISRVEYKRRK
+197 QQNKISRVEYKRRK
-211 NDLLFERKSLQ
+211 NDLEFERKSLQ

-229 EEAEQSKIETSIRN
+229 QQAEQSKIETDIKT
-243 KQNDFAA
+243 KQSEFATH
-250 YQNEAIQIANKLSKE
+250 QNEAIQIANNLSKE

-270 EFITQHQLERY
+270 KFITDHQLERY
-281 NVEIKEAM
+281 NLEIKEAM
-289 SRIDLNNASASAA
+289 SRIDLNKASASAA

-326 IPNAKKLADA
+326 VPHAQKLAKAIYD
-336 LYKAASADADA
+336 AASADADI
-347 KSAQARLAESDLPAA
+347 KRNQARISESQLPEAE
-362 RNKRNYH
+362 NKRNYH
-369 NTLGGKFFDTL
+369 NSLGGKFFDTL
-380 SEPLRFILSGV
+380 TEPLRFVLSGV
-391 YGYSAVK
+391 SAIK

>member
-1 MDWKEFGNNLAGG
+1 MDFKEIGNNIVGG

-21 FGVGALVNGIGSI
+21 FGVGALINGIGSI

-48 GQYVNLGKV
+48 NQYVSLGKV
-57 GNKKQSRAMESQAR
+57 GNKKQSRAMESQSR

-89 NQLFM
+89 NQMFL

-124 PTISSPSLPSAPMAD
+124 PTISSPSLPSAPLAD
-139 DSPSLMDNLSFMR
+139 DTPSPMDNLNFIK
-152 DVSSLM
+152 DVSALM
-158 STIKLNDSSARK
+158 SQNKVNDSTARK

-177 NEIDQL
+177 NETDQL
-183 SRYDEN
+183 TRYDEN
-189 IARLDGLL
+189 LARLDSML
-197 QSNKISRVEYKRRK
+197 QQNKISRVEYKRRK
-211 NDLLFERKSLQ
+211 NDLEFERKSLQ

-229 EEAEQSKIETSIRN
+229 QQAEQSKIETDIKT
-243 KQNDFAA
+243 KQSEYATH
-250 YQNEAIQIANKLSKE
+250 QNEAIQIANNLSKE

-270 EFITQHQLERY
+270 KFITEHQLERY
-281 NVEIKEAM
+281 NLEIKEAM
-289 SRIDLNNASASAA
+289 SRIDLNKASASAA

-326 IPNAKKLADA
+326 VPHAQKLAKAIYD
-336 LYKAASADADA
+336 AASADADI
-347 KSAQARLAESDLPAA
+347 KRNQARITELQLPEAE
-362 RNKRNYH
+362 NKRNYH
-369 NTLGGKFFDTL
+369 NSLGGKFIDTL
-380 SEPLRFILSGV
+380 TEPLRFVLSGV
-391 YGYSAVK
+391 SALK

>member
-1 MDWKEFGNNLAGG
+1 MDFKEFGNNLLGG
-14 AASALGS
+14 AASAIGS

-48 GQYVNLGKV
+48 NQYVNLGKV

-103 AGKRAAGLS
+103 AGKRNAGLS

-118 GESVSS
+118 GESVSA
-124 PTISSPSLPSAPMAD
+124 PTVSSPSLPSAPMAD
-139 DSPSLMDNLSFMR
+139 DTPSLLDSLGFMR

-183 SRYDEN
+183 TRYDEN
-189 IARLDGLL
+189 LARLDGLL
-197 QSNKISRVEYKRRK
+197 QSNKISRIEYKRRK

-229 EEAEQSKIETSIRN
+229 EEAEQSKIETSIKN
-243 KQNDFAA
+243 KQDEFAA
-250 YQNEAIQIANKLSKE
+250 HQNEAIQIANNLSKE

-270 EFITQHQLERY
+270 QFITQHQLERY
-281 NVEIKEAM
+281 NLEIREAM
-289 SRIDLNNASASAA
+289 SRIDLNKASASAA
-302 YSSAALNASQKLYTD
+302 YSSAALNASQKLYTE
-317 TLQQLEAAK
+317 TLQKLEAAK
-326 IPNAKKLADA
+326 VPHAQKLAKAIYD
-336 LYKAASADADA
+336 AASADADV
-347 KSAQARLAESDLPAA
+347 KRNQARITEAQLPEAE
-362 RNKRNYH
+362 NKKNYH
-369 NTLGGKFFDTL
+369 NSLGGKFFDTL
-380 SEPLRFILSGV
+380 TEPLRFVLSGV
-391 YGYSAVK
+391 SAIK

>member
-1 MDWKEFGNNLAGG
+1 MDFKQLGNDLLGG
-14 AASALGS
+14 AAGAIGS

-48 GQYVNLGKV
+48 NQYVNLGKV

-71 LAALQQYYA
+71 LSALQQYYA

-103 AGKRAAGLS
+103 AGKRSAGLS

-139 DSPSLMDNLSFMR
+139 DAPSLLDSLGFMR

-189 IARLDGLL
+189 LARLDSLL

-229 EEAEQSKIETSIRN
+229 EEAEQSKIETSIKD
-243 KQNDFAA
+243 KQNEFAA
-250 YQNEAIQIANKLSKE
+250 HQNEAIQIANNLSRE

-281 NVEIKEAM
+281 NIEIKEAL
-289 SRIDLNNASASAA
+289 SRINLNKASASAA
-302 YSSAALNASQKLYTD
+302 YSSAALNASQKLYTE
-317 TLQQLEAAK
+317 TLQKLEAAK
-326 IPNAKKLADA
+326 VPHAQKLAKA
-336 LYKAASADADA
+336 LYDAASADADI
-347 KSAQARLAESDLPAA
+347 KRNQARITESQIPESE
-362 RNKRNYH
+362 NKKNYH
-369 NTLGGKFFDTL
+369 NSLGGKFFDTL
-380 SEPLRFILSGV
+380 TEPLRFVLSGISV
-391 YGYSAVK
+391 IK

>member
-1 MDWKEFGNNLAGG
+1 MDFKTLGNDLLGG
-14 AASALGS
+14 AAGAIGS
-21 FGVGALVNGIGSI
+21 LGVGALVNGIGSI

-48 GQYVNLGKV
+48 KQYVNLGKV

-89 NQLFM
+89 NQMFM

-103 AGKRAAGLS
+103 AGKRSAGLS

-139 DSPSLMDNLSFMR
+139 DSPSLIDSLGFMR

-158 STIKLNDSSARK
+158 SSIKLNDSTARK
-170 NDSESDL
+170 NDTESDL

-183 SRYDEN
+183 TRYDEN

-229 EEAEQSKIETSIRN
+229 EEAEQSKIETSIKD
-243 KQNDFAA
+243 KQNEYAA
-250 YQNEAIQIANKLSKE
+250 HQNEAIQIANKLSKE

-270 EFITQHQLERY
+270 EFITAHQLERY
-281 NVEIKEAM
+281 NIEIKEAL
-289 SRIDLNNASASAA
+289 SRIDLNKASASAA
-302 YSSAALNASQKLYTD
+302 YASAALNASQKLYTD
-317 TLQQLEAAK
+317 TLQKLEAAK
-326 IPNAKKLADA
+326 VPHAQKLAKA
-336 LYKAASADADA
+336 LYDAASADADI
-347 KSAQARLAESDLPAA
+347 KRNQARITESQVPEAE
-362 RNKRNYH
+362 NKKNYH
-369 NTLGGKFFDTL
+369 NSLGGKFFDTL
-380 SEPLRFILSGV
+380 TEPLRFVLSGV
-391 YGYSAVK
+391 GALK

>member
-1 MDWKEFGNNLAGG
+1 MDFKQFGSDLLGG
-14 AASALGS
+14 AAGAIGS
-21 FGVGALVNGIGSI
+21 LGVGALVNGIGSI

-48 GQYVNLGKV
+48 NQYVNLGKV

-94 TRSAAELEA
+94 SRSAAELEA
-103 AGKRAAGLS
+103 AGKRNAGLS

-139 DSPSLMDNLSFMR
+139 DAPSLIDSLGFMR
-152 DVSSLM
+152 DVSSLI

-177 NEIDQL
+177 NEVDQL
-183 SRYDEN
+183 TRYDEN
-189 IARLDGLL
+189 LARLDGLL

-229 EEAEQSKIETSIRN
+229 EEAEQSKIETSIKD
-243 KQNDFAA
+243 KQNEFAA
-250 YQNEAIQIANKLSKE
+250 HQNEAIQIANNLSRE

-281 NVEIKEAM
+281 NIEIKEAL
-289 SRIDLNNASASAA
+289 SRIDLNKASASAA
-302 YSSAALNASQKLYTD
+302 YSSAALNASQKLYTE
-317 TLQQLEAAK
+317 TLQKLEAAK
-326 IPNAKKLADA
+326 VPHAQKLAKA
-336 LYKAASADADA
+336 LYDAASADADI
-347 KSAQARLAESDLPAA
+347 KRNQARITESQVPESE
-362 RNKRNYH
+362 NKKNYH
-369 NTLGGKFFDTL
+369 NSLGGKFFDTL
-380 SEPLRFILSGV
+380 TEPLRFVLSGISV
-391 YGYSAVK
+391 IK